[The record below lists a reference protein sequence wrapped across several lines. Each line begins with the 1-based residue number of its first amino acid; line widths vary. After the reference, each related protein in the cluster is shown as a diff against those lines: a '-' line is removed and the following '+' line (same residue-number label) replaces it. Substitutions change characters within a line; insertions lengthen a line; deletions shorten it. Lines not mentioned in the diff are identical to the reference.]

1 MTERGGE
8 IVGAMH
14 FMKKKGTLKIV
25 VLGFVVG
32 IALLLVGSFA
42 FGEKE
47 SAESESANST
57 DLYATFAEYKET
69 LRREIEEAC
78 LRVKGVQSVHAV
90 LYFDGL
96 SESIYAQN
104 IQSGNT
110 KKEEYVIIGSGSNS
124 HALYL
129 GESLPSLVGIGVI
142 CETGNSDGVKNEV
155 AALLSSAYGLPLTR
169 VYVSE
174 GE

>member
-1 MTERGGE
+1 MTERGTE
-8 IVGAMH
+8 LVGAMH

-25 VLGFVVG
+25 ILGFAVG

-42 FGEKE
+42 FGEKKP
-47 SAESESANST
+47 AESENASTT
-57 DLYATFAEYKET
+57 DLYAAFTEHKET
-69 LRREIEEAC
+69 LKREIEEAC
-78 LRVKGVQSVHAV
+78 LRVKGVRSAHAV

-110 KKEEYVIIGSGSNS
+110 QKEEYVIIGSGSNS

-129 GESLPSLVGIGVI
+129 GESLPNLVGIGVI
-142 CETGNSDGVKNEV
+142 CETGNSDAVKNEV
-155 AALLSSAYGLPLTR
+155 SALLSSAYGLPLTR

-174 GE
+174 GN